1 MLVLALPLLLADEEG
16 RSSAVRFAS
25 LADLA
30 RRDPKE
36 LPAGRFWE
44 DMVSM

>member
-1 MLVLALPLLLADEEG
+1 MLVLPLLADEDG

-30 RRDPKE
+30 RRDPKV
-36 LPAGRFWE
+36 LPAGLFWE
-44 DMVSM
+44 DMI